1 MFDKNGE
8 SITGFAILKC
18 PVENGFPC
26 PDKLEST
33 LVATHECL
41 GNAQE
46 HRMVLNEMAETK
58 ETTFVIK
65 ETFGAGMSMNFI

>member
-1 MFDKNGE
+1 MFDKNGDCI
-8 SITGFAILKC
+8 SGFAILKC
-18 PVENGFPC
+18 PVVNGFPR

-41 GNAQE
+41 GNAEE
-46 HRMVLNEMAETK
+46 HRMVLNEIAETE

-65 ETFGAGMSMNFI
+65 ETWGAGMSKKFI

>member
-1 MFDKNGE
+1 MFDKNGDC
-8 SITGFAILKC
+8 ITGFAILKC
-18 PVENGFPC
+18 PVVNGSPR

-41 GNAQE
+41 GNAEE
-46 HRMVLNEMAETK
+46 HRMFLNEIAETE

-65 ETFGAGMSMNFI
+65 QTFGAGMSTDFI